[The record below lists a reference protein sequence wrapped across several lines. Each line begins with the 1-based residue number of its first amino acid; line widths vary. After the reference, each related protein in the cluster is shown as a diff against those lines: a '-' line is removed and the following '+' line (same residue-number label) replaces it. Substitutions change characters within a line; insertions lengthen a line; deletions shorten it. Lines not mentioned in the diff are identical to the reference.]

1 LLDQGKGWHV
11 LIANHRHNSG
21 FTLIELMITIALLGI
36 LSFFAI
42 PSYRTWIQNTQ
53 IRGGAEAIL
62 NGIQLARAEAVQRN
76 TNTQFVLG
84 SKADWTV
91 QTASGTAIQTRTSQ
105 DGSPNVTV
113 AVTPAGATTIT
124 FNAFGRVQ
132 NANAINRIDVDS
144 SVLSAADSREMRITI
159 GAGGNIRM
167 CDPNLTVS
175 SPNDPRAC

>member
-1 LLDQGKGWHV
+1 M
-11 LIANHRHNSG
+11 LISNHTHNSG
-21 FTLIELMITIALLGI
+21 FTLIELMIVIALLSI

-42 PSYRTWIQNTQ
+42 PEYRTWIQNSQ
-53 IRGGAEAIL
+53 IRNGSEAIL

-76 TNTQFVLG
+76 ANVQFVLG

-91 QTASGTAIQTRTSQ
+91 QTAAGTTIQTRTSQ
-105 DGSPNVTV
+105 EGSPNIIV

-144 SVLSAADSREMRITI
+144 SVLSAASSRDLRVTI
-159 GAGGNIRM
+159 GAGGIIKM